1 MTVGGNDLSELFSV
15 IMIIGFEKA
24 GEPVDGTGSILGGG
38 TPVSRSKGTSSRPV
52 AVDRALIGG
61 PASSGGCNA
70 FSPNP
75 GRGSVGL
82 GMTGGV
88 LVMTGPGWTSSFFA
102 FATCAS
108 HSGLRVIR
116 F

>member
-24 GEPVDGTGSILGGG
+24 GEIVDCTGSILGGG

-61 PASSGGCNA
+61 PALSGVRNA
-70 FSPNP
+70 FFPIP
-75 GRGSVGL
+75 GPGSLGL
-82 GMTGGV
+82 GGMGGV
-88 LVMTGPGWTSSFFA
+88 VVMIGLGWTFSIFGS
-102 FATCAS
+102 AT
-108 HSGLRVIR
+108 

>member
-24 GEPVDGTGSILGGG
+24 GEIVDCTGSILGGG

-61 PASSGGCNA
+61 AASGGVRNA
-70 FSPNP
+70 FFPDP
-75 GRGSVGL
+75 GRGSLGL
-82 GMTGGV
+82 GVMGGV
-88 LVMTGPGWTSSFFA
+88 LVMTGRGGTLSIFWS
-102 FATCAS
+102 AT
-108 HSGLRVIR
+108 
-116 F
+116 

>member
-61 PASSGGCNA
+61 PASSGVRNA
-70 FSPNP
+70 FSQDP
-75 GRGSVGL
+75 GRGSLGL
-82 GMTGGV
+82 GVVGVV
-88 LVMTGPGWTSSFFA
+88 LVMSGLGGTFFFWFSA
-102 FATCAS
+102 ICAS
-108 HSGLRVIR
+108 SR
-116 F
+116 

>member
-61 PASSGGCNA
+61 PAFGGCLNTFFPPTRPGA
-70 FSPNP
+70 LGTRVVGGMVGWARVRGNIFSF
-75 GRGSVGL
+75 RS
-82 GMTGGV
+82 
-88 LVMTGPGWTSSFFA
+88 A
-102 FATCAS
+102 
-108 HSGLRVIR
+108 
-116 F
+116 

>member
-1 MTVGGNDLSELFSV
+1 MTVGGNVLSELFSV

-61 PASSGGCNA
+61 AASRGGSNP
-70 FSPNP
+70 FSPEP
-75 GRGSVGL
+75 GPGSVGHGVMGGGPVL
-82 GMTGGV
+82 TGRWGT
-88 LVMTGPGWTSSFFA
+88 LSILRL
-102 FATCAS
+102 ATRAPDTTV
-108 HSGLRVIR
+108 R
-116 F
+116 

>member
-61 PASSGGCNA
+61 ASSGGVWNA
-70 FSPNP
+70 FSPEP
-75 GRGSVGL
+75 RRGSP
-82 GMTGGV
+82 
-88 LVMTGPGWTSSFFA
+88 GPGVVGAVRVVDGPWGTFSFF
-102 FATCAS
+102 
-108 HSGLRVIR
+108 R
-116 F
+116 

>member
-61 PASSGGCNA
+61 PASRGVRNA
-70 FSPNP
+70 FSQDP
-75 GRGSVGL
+75 GRGLLGL
-82 GMTGGV
+82 GGMGGG
-88 LVMTGPGWTSSFFA
+88 LVMTGVGWTFSFFRL
-102 FATCAS
+102 ATCAS
-108 HSGLRVIR
+108 
-116 F
+116 

>member
-24 GEPVDGTGSILGGG
+24 GEIVDCTGSILGGG

-61 PASSGGCNA
+61 PASRGVWKP
-70 FSPNP
+70 FSPTP
-75 GRGSVGL
+75 RRGLPGL
-82 GMTGGV
+82 GGIGAV
-88 LVMTGPGWTSSFFA
+88 AVMTRPGWNLSIFM
-102 FATCAS
+102 
-108 HSGLRVIR
+108 
-116 F
+116 